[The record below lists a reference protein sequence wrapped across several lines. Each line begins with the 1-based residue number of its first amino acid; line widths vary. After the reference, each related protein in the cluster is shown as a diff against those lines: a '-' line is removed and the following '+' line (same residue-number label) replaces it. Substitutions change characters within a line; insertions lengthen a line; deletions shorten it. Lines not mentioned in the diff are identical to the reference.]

1 MRRPMKLVKK
11 IMQRLSFVAW
21 ELIVIVKPGLYLTQH
36 KKTDTAASI
45 LAYWFF
51 STFLKSLRSCA

>member
-45 LAYWFF
+45 LAY
-51 STFLKSLRSCA
+51 